1 MAVLEIFTRGLTH
14 IHHCVF
20 HDTTCPGSLPASSS
34 LMLQGGAR
42 KQPEPGLWEESSH
55 SPGLN
60 AADIHESHGL
70 AEGLSQMASL
80 LAKPALLS

>member
-1 MAVLEIFTRGLTH
+1 MAVLEMFTRG
-14 IHHCVF
+14 HHRVF

-34 LMLQGGAR
+34 LMLQDGAR

-70 AEGLSQMASL
+70 AEGLSQTASL
-80 LAKPALLS
+80 LAKPTLLR